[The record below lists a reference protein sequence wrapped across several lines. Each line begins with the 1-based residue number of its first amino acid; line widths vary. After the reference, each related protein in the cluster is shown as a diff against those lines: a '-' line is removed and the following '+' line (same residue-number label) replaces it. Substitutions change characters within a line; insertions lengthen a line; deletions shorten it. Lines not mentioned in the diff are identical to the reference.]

1 MDPNAGVRRQAMGQL
16 ERRAAADLPTMP
28 RIPRGNQFAEAG
40 EMALEGTGLP
50 SVRRGAE
57 TLTGVARNPSQPNAP
72 MRALGGLG
80 ELGLGVASAA
90 TIGEFGG
97 VRPRG
102 RVPMREAPPRVPP
115 PRRAFD
121 DPNTF
126 TGRIWNRI
134 LDDISVADDTRA
146 YRPEAR
152 TPRPPTPAPPAVRE
166 FSDDEFTRMA
176 SEAQRALQR
185 GQLDDYLND
194 LGNVHPDITEE
205 LRYRAWS
212 GNVTGSGP
220 GRQASNEIASALN
233 RRIDE
238 LTPPPSDPEALSLA
252 RSWIDSFGGGPS
264 AEARAIEVM
273 TEHMQEARNP
283 AWRQRLADAIDS
295 VGSRAYVQGERTSFS
310 QRVEDA
316 WPDIYGGAAAP
327 DPSPPL
333 TRPPT
338 QIAPNGMPIRPPQ
351 PFRNSLRGGNDDLAE
366 AASFGRAPDV
376 GNAGGPFTV
385 GMTRPA
391 PNVTQTTGLREH
403 GILWQEFGD
412 FRSVN
417 HTNLATPDQGK
428 GFGSEMY
435 RRSVD
440 EALAQ
445 GRIFAS
451 DSNVSDAA
459 NGVYRRL
466 ERDGFTVVRGSQKD
480 SPSLFVLPPGS
491 RASYEELAARWN
503 RQIDAASVEEARLSA
518 PNAPAR
524 GDGQASRAP
533 GIAPQQA
540 PPRTSPRLF
549 PSPNMPRPRLQA
561 PAGTGDMQPR
571 GVFGVTQF
579 PSRPGILPN
588 GETLAQ
594 FSERLKKIGYSE
606 DDIETAL
613 QQLGYAEA
621 PNIAQSLSDNAQ
633 AVARLRQAQRGDL
646 RLVPR
651 DDK

>member
-16 ERRAAADLPTMP
+16 ERRAGADLATMP

-102 RVPMREAPPRVPP
+102 RVPMQAPPRM
-115 PRRAFD
+115 
-121 DPNTF
+121 
-126 TGRIWNRI
+126 
-134 LDDISVADDTRA
+134 
-146 YRPEAR
+146 
-152 TPRPPTPAPPAVRE
+152 PAAPA
-166 FSDDEFTRMA
+166 A
-176 SEAQRALQR
+176 PQ
-185 GQLDDYLND
+185 
-194 LGNVHPDITEE
+194 
-205 LRYRAWS
+205 
-212 GNVTGSGP
+212 
-220 GRQASNEIASALN
+220 
-233 RRIDE
+233 
-238 LTPPPSDPEALSLA
+238 SDPEALSLA

-316 WPDIYGGAAAP
+316 WPEIYGGAAAP

-376 GNAGGPFTV
+376 GNAGGGRVAYRGLNRPYDPNNGGYYQSFTSSLDDAREYGPNV
-385 GMTRPA
+385 MAANLQLGRNLAIDGGGNNFSALSVSQLPADVRARLHPSIEASATTDQIAHAAREAGYDSVTVRNVHDNRWGERPA
-391 PNVTQTTGLREH
+391 R
-403 GILWQEFGD
+403 
-412 FRSVN
+412 
-417 HTNLATPDQGK
+417 
-428 GFGSEMY
+428 GSEP
-435 RRSVD
+435 RTIDFVFDTRNISPLD
-440 EALAQ
+440 SIPEQ
-445 GRIFAS
+445 AS
-451 DSNVSDAA
+451 S
-459 NGVYRRL
+459 
-466 ERDGFTVVRGSQKD
+466 
-480 SPSLFVLPPGS
+480 S
-491 RASYEELAARWN
+491 RAPEGR
-503 RQIDAASVEEARLSA
+503 VRLSA
-518 PNAPAR
+518 ADRALLDELELDPNAPAR
-524 GDGQASRAP
+524 GDGQFSRAP

-549 PSPNMPRPRLQA
+549 PSPNTPRTRPQA
-561 PAGTGDMQPR
+561 PAGTGDMQPEGIFADGTPR
-571 GVFGVTQF
+571 ARRRAARYGLDEESGVSKAELRSELYSRRFGENAGWVEDF
-579 PSRPGILPN
+579 GPPSSASVNTDYTSAFDPDV
-588 GETLAQ
+588 
-594 FSERLKKIGYSE
+594 S
-606 DDIETAL
+606 
-613 QQLGYAEA
+613 
-621 PNIAQSLSDNAQ
+621 IAKNAQ
-633 AVARLRQAQRGDL
+633 AMLRELLEWNDGWRSTPAKRQYMLNRARQIRENDL
-646 RLVPR
+646 RSNSNWMR
-651 DDK
+651 DVYNVKDGQ